1 MQSICLDKTKRLV
14 VKFEPTGNSGED
26 YFTVDFLNE
35 SDFTR
40 IENNFFYESDDI
52 VEFKKRV
59 KWTVDKFVKDFEGN
73 LEICDSVNEYLDSI
87 NTDKDSYENALT
99 LGKEIKEKSIHN
111 PNISEKFIRKLM
123 PYQKESVE
131 HLMEMGNG
139 ANFSVPGSGKTTITY
154 ASISRW
160 KEDGTAQ
167 KIIVIGPTASFLPWE
182 EEYVECFGETPRSC
196 RVSGDLASKF
206 HELGDS
212 FDLFLMH
219 FNTAMNRQWEL
230 QNFMQKWNTVLI
242 IDESHYIKSPAL
254 KRWASTAINVAPYAK
269 HRIILSGT
277 PMPNNAK
284 DLWTQIT
291 FLWPQ
296 HHPLGNQIIYN
307 NYVKKHGLGDYQPVL
322 DSLFC
327 RIKKNT
333 LNLPE
338 PKWITHKLELN
349 SRQQDIYNVIE
360 ADTLKEINETNI
372 QDQAKLQK
380 FRIAKMVRLLQTASN
395 PTLLYEL
402 TSGFDVSNDLFSEQF
417 GMPKPSGGT
426 TSTLEPT
433 TVEKILNYSRFEIPS
448 KMMKAAQIAGNL
460 YDEGHKV
467 IIWNS
472 FIHNMMLFQ
481 NNLLADKKVHVI
493 NGTTPKDSTE
503 PGNRDDIIKK
513 FKEDD
518 EPQILVTSAASLG
531 ESVSLHKNSKGETV
545 CNHAIY
551 LDRNFNGAQYMQS
564 MDRIHRIGMKPDAQ
578 VEYHIILAKNTID
591 EVINARLDSK
601 WRDMLVALDDDM
613 LDGLNIDP
621 TPEKL
626 NDDEFN
632 LDYQHIIQQ
641 MKKNIE
647 NK

>member
-1 MQSICLDKTKRLV
+1 MNSICIDENNRLV
-14 VKFEPTGNSGED
+14 VKFEPTGNFSKD
-26 YFTVDFLNE
+26 YFIEDFLNE
-35 SDFTR
+35 SDFTK
-40 IENNFFYESDDI
+40 IKNDFFYESKDI

-59 KWTVDKFVKDFEGN
+59 KWTVDKFVKEFEDN
-73 LEICDSVNEYLDSI
+73 LEICDSVDQYLDLI
-87 NTDKDSYENALT
+87 NMDNDSYEKALT
-99 LGKEIKEKSIHN
+99 LGKEIKEKSTHN
-111 PNISEKFIRKLM
+111 PNISDKFIRKLM
-123 PYQKESVE
+123 PYQEESVE
-131 HLMEMGNG
+131 HLMEIGNG

-154 ASISRW
+154 AALSRW
-160 KEDGTAQ
+160 IEDGTAQ

-182 EEYVECFGETPRSC
+182 EEYAECFGKPVRSC
-196 RVSGDLASKF
+196 RVSGDFASKF

-212 FDLFLMH
+212 FDLFLIH
-219 FNTAMNRQWEL
+219 HNTAMGRQWEL
-230 QNFMQKWNTVLI
+230 QNFMQKWDTVLI
-242 IDESHYIKSPAL
+242 MDESHYIKSPAL
-254 KRWASTAINVAPYAK
+254 KRWASTAIIIAPYAK

-296 HHPLGNQIIYN
+296 HLPLGNQILYN
-307 NYVKKHGLGDYQPVL
+307 NYVKKNGMGKYQPVL
-322 DSLFC
+322 DCLFC

-333 LNLPE
+333 LNLPK
-338 PKWITHKLELN
+338 PTWITHKVDLN
-349 SRQQDIYNVIE
+349 TRQRDIYNVIE

-380 FRIAKMVRLLQTASN
+380 FRIAKMIRLLQTASN
-395 PTLLYEL
+395 PSLLSEM

-417 GMPKPSGGT
+417 GMPKSSGT
-426 TSTLEPT
+426 ASKLEPT
-433 TVEKILNYSRFEIPS
+433 TVEKILNYSTFEIPS
-448 KMMKAAQIAGNL
+448 KMVKAAQIARNL
-460 YDEGHKV
+460 YDDGHKV

-481 NNLLADKKVHVI
+481 NDLLSDKTVHVI
-493 NGTTPKDSTE
+493 NGNTPKDTTE
-503 PGNRDDIIKK
+503 PGNRDEIIKK

-531 ESVSLHKNSKGETV
+531 ESVSLHKNSKDETV
-545 CNHAIY
+545 CSHAIY

-578 VEYHIILAKNTID
+578 VEYHIIVAKNTID

-601 WRDMLVALDDDM
+601 WIDMLDALDDDM

-626 NDDEFN
+626 NVDEFN
-632 LDYQHIIQQ
+632 LDYQSIVKQL
-641 MKKNIE
+641 KKNIE